1 MGTTPE
7 NGAGG
12 DARPLFDAS
21 FCAPEN
27 RKLVLVA
34 AIFGASM
41 GFIDGTV
48 TAIALPDIRASLGA
62 TLADAQWINNA
73 YMITLSALI
82 LTGGAFG
89 DRFGLGRVFSIGIV
103 VFITT
108 SLVCAIAPTAQV
120 LIAARLAQG
129 AGAAMMVPGSLAI
142 VSRAYPRD
150 QRGAAIGTWAAYS
163 AVTTA
168 MGPIIGG
175 LALSFGGPEIWRWI
189 FAINLPMGLLA
200 LWLMRRGVA
209 RDTGRKG
216 QQVDVIGAGLAT
228 AALALL
234 AWAMISAQGGVD
246 LRTVVFAATGAA
258 LFAGFLWH
266 EHRTPA
272 PMMPLALFRSRLFSA
287 ANGATFLLY
296 FALSA
301 IMFYLPML
309 VIAAW
314 GMSEI
319 EAAAAFAPLSVFIAL
334 LSKHFGRMADRI
346 GPAPLITAGGLT
358 IAAGYGWLAL
368 SVAGKDFW
376 RGVLPPMALAGLGM
390 SMVVAPL
397 SAAIMAA
404 VGDSQSGIASGVNNA
419 ISRTAGLIAVAA
431 LGGIGTAAYTG
442 AGGTLSYG
450 IAGQASG
457 HDAAMTAAFAR
468 IAWLAAAAAFGAGL
482 LAATMGRLPS
492 QTGS

>member
-1 MGTTPE
+1 
-7 NGAGG
+7 
-12 DARPLFDAS
+12 
-21 FCAPEN
+21 
-27 RKLVLVA
+27 
-34 AIFGASM
+34 M

-48 TAIALPDIRASLGA
+48 TAIALPDIRASLDA
-62 TLADAQWINNA
+62 SLADAQWINNA

-82 LTGGAFG
+82 LIGGAFG
-89 DRFGLGRVFSIGIV
+89 DRFGLGRVFSLGIAL
-103 VFITT
+103 FITT
-108 SLVCAIAPTAQV
+108 SLICALAPSAQV
-120 LIAARLAQG
+120 LIAARLVQG

-142 VSRAYPRD
+142 VSRAYPRE
-150 QRGAAIGTWAAYS
+150 QRGAAISTWAAWS

-175 LALSFGGPEIWRWI
+175 LALSFGGPEVWRWI

-216 QQVDVIGAGLAT
+216 QKLDVIGAVLAT

-234 AWAMISAQGGVD
+234 AWAMISAQGGFD
-246 LRTVVFAATGAA
+246 LRTTVFTVTGAA

-287 ANGATFLLY
+287 ANTATFLLY

-314 GMSEI
+314 EMSEI

-334 LSKHFGRMADRI
+334 LSKRFGRLADRV
-346 GPAPLITAGGLT
+346 GPAPLIAAGGLT
-358 IAAGYGWLAL
+358 IAAGYSWLAI
-368 SVAGKDFW
+368 SVAQQDFL

-404 VGDSQSGIASGVNNA
+404 VGDRQTGIASAINNA
-419 ISRTAGLIAVAA
+419 VSRTAGLVAVAA
-431 LGGIGTAAYTG
+431 LGGIVTAAYTG

-450 IAGQASG
+450 IAG
-457 HDAAMTAAFAR
+457 DAAGHATSMTTAFAR
-468 IAWLAAAAAFGAGL
+468 VAWLAAGAAFLAGII
-482 LAATMGRLPS
+482 AGTMGRPS
-492 QTGS
+492 SQAGS